1 MTKGIMYLAIM
12 DLHTHTPSLTSC
24 ESTQNIN
31 LRLSQEICA
40 EELDYIPSLCLS
52 NKVELSFAIKT
63 LEKGDAKHLQML
75 R

>member
-1 MTKGIMYLAIM
+1 MYLAIM
-12 DLHTHTPSLTSC
+12 DLHTHTHTHTLLTTC

-31 LRLSQEICA
+31 LTDSAKKLVQTN
-40 EELDYIPSLCLS
+40 LDYILSSDLS
-52 NKVELSFAIKT
+52 NKIELSLAIKT